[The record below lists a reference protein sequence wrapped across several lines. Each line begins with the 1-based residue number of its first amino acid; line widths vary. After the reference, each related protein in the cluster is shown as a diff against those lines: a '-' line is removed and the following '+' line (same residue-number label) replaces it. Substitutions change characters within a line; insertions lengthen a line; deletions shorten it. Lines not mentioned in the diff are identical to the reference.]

1 MRLFL
6 FSTFLSLISVAV
18 SAQEVLLHLT
28 ENPALSRNENSI
40 RVKSTKAPL
49 TMPFL
54 EDFSSSFGYPDAAKF
69 TDSLAYIS
77 GSFAYNP
84 FSIGVAT
91 LDGFNQYGEFYA
103 HGSSF
108 AFTADSLT
116 SQNINLDS
124 VFTGTPHLATAADSI
139 YFSFY
144 FQPQGLGEKPD
155 AEDSLVLQ
163 FYAANQG
170 VWNDVWSSK
179 GMSLSQFQTLY
190 NNDWKCVMIP
200 ITDTAYLNSDFRF
213 RFYNYASYAD
223 LSFPSWA
230 SNADYWNI
238 DYIYIDSDR
247 NLTDSLPEDLCFR
260 ARKGSMLE
268 EYYVMPWNQ
277 FLANAAGEMA
287 TDISV
292 PYSNYSNA
300 LVNVTERL
308 IVTDLSGTTST
319 YNSGLSAANLAA
331 YTDTSFYRNPVPYT
345 YNSLV
350 SENADFLVQMCINTA
365 TISDMIAENDT
376 LAFYQRFYNYFA
388 SDDGIP
394 EAGYGLSVDG
404 AYLAYAFTLNVADTI
419 QAVQMYFNRVLDD
432 ANHDYF
438 YLTIWDDNGGIPGN
452 IIYQQQGVLPQ
463 TDTGFYN
470 YHTYV
475 LDNPLPVSGTFYV
488 GWEQTSD
495 VVLNLGFDMSN
506 DRSDRI
512 FFNTDGN
519 WYNTLYEGALMIRPV
534 VGSSPYP
541 FVGIVENEQNLSV
554 FPNPTVSGGR
564 VYIDGLNEDPELIIL
579 LDLSGRVISQEYG
592 QSYIDLPK
600 LESGMYFLNI
610 KTHAGYISSQKI
622 IVRP

>member
-1 MRLFL
+1 MRIFL
-6 FSTFLSLISVAV
+6 ASIFVTFLAFSL
-18 SAQEVLLHLT
+18 SAQEVLLYLN
-28 ENPALSRNENSI
+28 ENPVLKGNKTI
-40 RVKSTKAPL
+40 LYKSGKAQQ
-49 TMPFL
+49 TMPFI
-54 EDFSSSFGYPDAAKF
+54 EDFSTYFGYPDAGKF
-69 TDSLAYIS
+69 TDSLVYIS
-77 GSFAYNP
+77 GSFAYKP

-91 LDGFNQYGEFYA
+91 FDGFNQYGEFYD

-108 AFTADSLT
+108 PFTADSLT

-144 FQPQGLGEKPD
+144 YQPQGLGEKPD
-155 AEDSLVLQ
+155 VEDSLVLQ
-163 FYAANQG
+163 FYAANQD
-170 VWNDVWSSK
+170 VWYDVWSSE
-179 GMSLSQFQTLY
+179 GMSMLQFQALY
-190 NNDWKCVMIP
+190 NADWKSVMIP
-200 ITDTAYLNSDFRF
+200 ITDTMYLNSNFRF
-213 RFYNYASYAD
+213 RFFNYASYAD

-238 DYIYIDSDR
+238 DYIFIDSDR
-247 NLTDSLPEDLCFR
+247 GINDSLPEDICFR
-260 ARKGSMLE
+260 ERKESMLE
-268 EYYVMPWNQ
+268 EHYVMPWNQ
-277 FLANAAGEMA
+277 FLANVAGEMA
-287 TDISV
+287 GEISV

-300 LVNVTERL
+300 LVNITERL
-308 IVTDLSGTTST
+308 IVTDLSGTSST

-331 YTDTSFYRNPVPYT
+331 YTDTSFYRSPVPYS

-350 SENADFLVQMCINTA
+350 SENAEFLVQMCINTA
-365 TISDMIAENDT
+365 TISDMIAGNDT

-388 SDDGIP
+388 SDDGTP

-404 AYLAYAFTLNVADTI
+404 AMLAYAFTLNTPDTL
-419 QAVQMYFNRVLDD
+419 QSVQMYFNRVIDD
-432 ANHDYF
+432 ANQVYF
-438 YLTIWDDNGGIPGN
+438 YLTIWDDDGGQPGN

-475 LDNPLPVSGTFYV
+475 LNNPLTLNGTFYV

-495 VVLNLGFDMSN
+495 VVLNIGFDMNS

-534 VGSSPYP
+534 MGSSPNP
-541 FVGIVENEQNLSV
+541 FVGVEENQLDYTV
-554 FPNPTVSGGR
+554 FPNPTTAGSRVNIGGLDETPA
-564 VYIDGLNEDPELIIL
+564 VISLF
-579 LDLSGRVISQEYG
+579 DLSGRLIMQAFA
-592 QSYIDLPK
+592 QSYINLPE
-600 LESGMYFLNI
+600 LETGMYFLSVQ
-610 KTHAGYISSQKI
+610 TESGQISSRKI